1 MFELLKNIFGLENL
15 LFLLRK
21 LVKENILLDD
31 GYKECFI
38 FEVDVILNISK
49 IIFDVMKLLVIN
61 MLCFEMNIF
70 FFCCV

>member
-1 MFELLKNIFGLENL
+1 M
-15 LFLLRK
+15 
-21 LVKENILLDD
+21 KENILLDD

-70 FFCCV
+70 FFVVYSEKIV